1 MGRTSYSG
9 PRTKKNT
16 KRKSHTGLIMFMF
29 VIVFTS
35 IVGISYAYQTTK
47 YNELLEIE
55 KKLTEQIEEEKQKNF
70 EYKNQQE
77 YYKSDAYIE
86 KIAREQLGLIKPDE
100 LVIVNRSGE

>member
-1 MGRTSYSG
+1 
-9 PRTKKNT
+9 
-16 KRKSHTGLIMFMF
+16 MFIF

-100 LVIVNRSGE
+100 LVIINRSGE